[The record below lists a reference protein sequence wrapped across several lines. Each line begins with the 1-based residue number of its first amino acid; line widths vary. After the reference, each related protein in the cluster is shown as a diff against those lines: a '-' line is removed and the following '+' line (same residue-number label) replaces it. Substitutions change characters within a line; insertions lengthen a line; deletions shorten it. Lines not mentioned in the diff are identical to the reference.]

1 MPRFKT
7 ILEHYM
13 WINSTHVLPE
23 ECYSVYVRCEVDV
36 KHGILHCFCY
46 HSFQEQQQLQAPVVA
61 WKFKRRILL
70 SPINFFSQIP
80 RKNCHNAMFYGIAS
94 SVFFGHIFLNAP
106 LSHCC
111 IMKIVYQREKLSAMF
126 VLLFSTCT
134 VISYMHGAN

>member
-1 MPRFKT
+1 MNKLYPCIAWGMLQCLCALWSRCKAWNLALFLLPRFPRTTAAASTSGCMKVQKT
-7 ILEHYM
+7 Y
-13 WINSTHVLPE
+13 
-23 ECYSVYVRCEVDV
+23 
-36 KHGILHCFCY
+36 
-46 HSFQEQQQLQAPVVA
+46 
-61 WKFKRRILL
+61 LL